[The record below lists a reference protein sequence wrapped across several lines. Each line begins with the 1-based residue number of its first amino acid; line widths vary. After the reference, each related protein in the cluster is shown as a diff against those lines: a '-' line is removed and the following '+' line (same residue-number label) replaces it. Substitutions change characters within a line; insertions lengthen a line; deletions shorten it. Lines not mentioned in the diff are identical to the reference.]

1 MPRFTFLLKM
11 IEIVEGGSNN
21 RRQQME
27 FKEIKLT
34 VQEQQQLKQD
44 IRDKQHEYLFSIG
57 YKREGIYIIT
67 FPNGKKYLGSSL
79 CLGTRLKEIFG
90 QLFWHNKI
98 KQKWIEKALEEN
110 RSMKDFRDLSIKI
123 VYTEKGTSG
132 DAFKVYCQMAQNS
145 DLVEYYNKF

>member
-1 MPRFTFLLKM
+1 M
-11 IEIVEGGSNN
+11 IEFMSRGTNN

-34 VQEQQQLKQD
+34 VQEQQQLEQD
-44 IRDKQHEYLFSIG
+44 IRDKQHEYLFKVG

-67 FPNGKKYLGSSL
+67 FPNAKKYLGSSL

-110 RSMKDFRDLSIKI
+110 KGMKDFRDLSIKI

-132 DAFKVYCQMAQNS
+132 DAFKVYCQMAQSN
-145 DLVEYYNKF
+145 DLVKYYNKF

>member
-1 MPRFTFLLKM
+1 
-11 IEIVEGGSNN
+11 
-21 RRQQME
+21 ME

-34 VQEQQQLKQD
+34 VQEKQQLEQD
-44 IRDKQHEYLFSIG
+44 IRDKQHEYLFSVG
-57 YKREGIYIIT
+57 YKREGIYILT

-110 RSMKDFRDLSIKI
+110 KGMKDFRDLSIKI
-123 VYTEKGTSG
+123 VYTEKGTSQ
-132 DAFKVYCQMAQNS
+132 DAFKVYCLMAQNS
-145 DLVEYYNKF
+145 ELVEYYNKF